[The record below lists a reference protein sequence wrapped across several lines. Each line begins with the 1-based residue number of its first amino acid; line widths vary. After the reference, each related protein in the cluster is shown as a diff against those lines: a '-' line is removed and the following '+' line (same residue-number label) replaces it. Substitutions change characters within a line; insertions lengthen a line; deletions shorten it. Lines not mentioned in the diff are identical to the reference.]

1 LQDHFL
7 PIHAGKREAFVNEV
21 DDMQQNDGI
30 PVLKDRHLLLG
41 VTGSIA
47 AYKAVDLASRLTKA
61 GVVVDVILT
70 RAAQRFV
77 TPLTFQSV
85 TGRRAYTDD
94 DLWGSEAHVI
104 HIGLTHEIDLCIL
117 APATAN
123 SLAKLAHGQADNFL
137 TLSALAA
144 ACPLAVAPAMDA
156 GMFSNAATQAN
167 LATLE
172 EREVHILGPAEGRM
186 ASGLVGK
193 GRMLEPE
200 EIFGCVRFILGQ
212 SGELRG
218 RTVVVTAGG
227 TQEPIDPVRV
237 IANRSS
243 GKQGF
248 ALAQAAIDRG
258 AKTILISA
266 PAMLPTPVG
275 AERIDVDTAEEMR
288 QAVLE
293 RTERADVLLM
303 AAAVADFR
311 PNRSVDEKLKRRE
324 GAPEVKLEPT
334 DDILALV
341 SAQRKKRKKPTVI
354 VGFAAESQDLV
365 DNARAKLQQK
375 GLDLIAANDITA
387 VDAGFGV
394 DTNRVTVLT
403 KDGDPIELPVM
414 SKSQVAEYILGHV
427 VKLLASAD

>member
-1 LQDHFL
+1 M
-7 PIHAGKREAFVNEV
+7 P
-21 DDMQQNDGI
+21 QNDGI
-30 PVLKDRHLLLG
+30 PVIKDRHILLG

-47 AYKAVDLASRLTKA
+47 AYKAVDLASKLTQA
-61 GVVVDVILT
+61 GAIVDVILT
-70 RAAQRFV
+70 PAAQHFV

-104 HIGLTHEIDLCIL
+104 HVGLTHEIDLLVL

-123 SLAKLAHGQADNFL
+123 TIAKLAHGQADNFL
-137 TLSALAA
+137 TLTALAA
-144 ACPLAVAPAMDA
+144 TCPLAIAPAMDA
-156 GMFSNAATQAN
+156 GMFAHAATQAN
-167 LATLE
+167 LTILK
-172 EREVHILGPAEGRM
+172 ERQAYILGPTEGRM

-200 EIFGCVRFILGQ
+200 EIFGHVRLILGQ
-212 SGELRG
+212 RGDLQG

-258 AKTILISA
+258 AQTILISA
-266 PAMLPTPVG
+266 PTMLPTPVG
-275 AERIDVDTAEEMR
+275 AERVDVDTAEELR

-293 RTERADVLLM
+293 RIEGADVLLM

-311 PNRSVDEKLKRRE
+311 PKRSVDEKIKRSQ
-324 GAPEVKLEPT
+324 GVPEVKLEPT
-334 DDILALV
+334 EDILAFV
-341 SAQRKKRKKPTVI
+341 TAQRKKSKKPIVL

-365 DNARAKLQQK
+365 KNARAKLQQK
-375 GLDLIAANDITA
+375 GMDLIAANDITA
-387 VDAGFGV
+387 IDAGFGV
-394 DTNRVTVLT
+394 DTNRVTVLA

-414 SKSQVAEYILGHV
+414 SKYKVADYLLNHV
-427 VKLLASAD
+427 VELLASAD